1 MPEPPNPVEEM
12 QGWQLTLPCEGAV
25 AVPTLHSQLPPLV
38 WAFAQAAPGARLGC
52 VQSAAAPVGGGGALV
67 RELRECGLLAGQ
79 VAVGAGGEVGAEAG
93 AEAEPGADAEP
104 YADAEPGADAEALT
118 TAGALYHG
126 LRVLGWDAAVCVPDV
141 PAGGPPGPRNGGL
154 AGLDAAHAA
163 LALGCPTLLVPR
175 MSSAGS
181 GERHRGI
188 SHDTLTVLDLL
199 LGPVTVALPAGLRSP
214 VGAELHAG
222 LGAVFG
228 APRRARPQLELDVE
242 RPARIARHDWHRAP
256 IDLPA
261 FADSGLAAWGDGPA
275 LAADPLF
282 YGAALAA
289 GTVLAELALA
299 GRAESEE
306 GARVGHEH
314 GAAAAESGAAA

>member
-1 MPEPPNPVEEM
+1 MSQPPNPVEEM
-12 QGWQLTLPCEGAV
+12 EGWQLTLPCDGAV
-25 AVPTLHSQLPPLV
+25 AVPALQSQLPPLV
-38 WAFAQAAPGARLGC
+38 WAFAQAAPGARLGY
-52 VQSAAAPVGGGGALV
+52 VQSATAPGGRDGALV
-67 RELRECGLLAGQ
+67 RELRERGLLAGH
-79 VAVGAGGEVGAEAG
+79 VAVGSGGANPGTNS
-93 AEAEPGADAEP
+93 GADAQ
-104 YADAEPGADAEALT
+104 ALT
-118 TAGALYHG
+118 IVGALYHG
-126 LRVLGWDAAVCVPDV
+126 LRALGWDAAVCVPGA
-141 PAGGPPGPRNGGL
+141 PAGEALGLHSGGL

-163 LALGCPTLLVPR
+163 LALGAPTLLVPR
-175 MSSAGS
+175 MSCAGR

-199 LGPVTVALPAGLRSP
+199 LAPVTVALPAGLRSP

-261 FADSGLAAWGDGPA
+261 FAASGLAAWVDGPA

-299 GRAESEE
+299 GRAEAEE
-306 GARVGHEH
+306 RERAGRERGAR
-314 GAAAAESGAAA
+314 AAESGAAA